1 MLVRKNDQR
10 VEFTTGPLLSC
21 HVWNVSFSNIILNW
35 SLLCSQCFWRFSPK
49 GFSSFPTASANAWQ
63 KSKRLVGATGLRQ
76 TICVSSLLVDIYDG
90 QSDSVKWPATVWV
103 LESICLD
110 LYVDSM
116 INDPI
121 SSMQSDSYPTHLLI
135 HVDLFI
141 LLFNVAAMFYKLS
154 QLYYT

>member
-1 MLVRKNDQR
+1 MQR
-10 VEFTTGPLLSC
+10 
-21 HVWNVSFSNIILNW
+21 
-35 SLLCSQCFWRFSPK
+35 R
-49 GFSSFPTASANAWQ
+49 
-63 KSKRLVGATGLRQ
+63 LRQ

-90 QSDSVKWPATVWV
+90 QSVSVKWPATVWV
-103 LESICLD
+103 LESISLD

-141 LLFNVAAMFYKLS
+141 LLLNVAAIFYKLS
-154 QLYYT
+154 QLYYTSPIKIIYILFSFFL